1 MMMYKHPGTR
11 HLFIMAPGKKK
22 TSRKPKNRSVKNEKL
37 ASFIKDFDSQVKIIT
52 EEMKA
57 SVVNILKEVD
67 SQYNIEIIKLPMAI
81 REMCWL
87 DYIAKGGSQKALE
100 AAATVKVDMEEITST
115 VTKTP
120 FKADKKVK
128 KRKCK
133 PDDETVE
140 LNPLKS
146 VIRTK
151 TKAKVAAKKPSTARR
166 TRASVG
172 NVANTSKRTSK
183 RGRATP
189 SASKQAETSL
199 LGYTPAATPRID
211 TSIFK
216 TPALR
221 TPCMQ
226 EPVYTFSANG
236 SPLAGMDELF
246 INVPARDGKIIRLL
260 ASEVDGL
267 DINRLD
273 QQAFENIKLL
283 SSRLERLCKKLK

>member
-1 MMMYKHPGTR
+1 
-11 HLFIMAPGKKK
+11 MAPGKKK
-22 TSRKPKNRSVKNEKL
+22 NNRKPKNRSVKNEKL

-57 SVVNILKEVD
+57 SVINILKEVD

-81 REMCWL
+81 REMSWL

-100 AAATVKVDMEEITST
+100 AAATVKVDMDEITST

-120 FKADKKVK
+120 FKKANKG
-128 KRKCK
+128 KCK
-133 PDDETVE
+133 PDDETEE

-151 TKAKVAAKKPSTARR
+151 TKAKVAAKKPSTARK
-166 TRASVG
+166 TRASIG
-172 NVANTSKRTSK
+172 NNTSKRTSK

-189 SASKQAETSL
+189 SASKQVNTSL
-199 LGYTPAATPRID
+199 LGYTPAATTRFD

-216 TPALR
+216 TPAVR

-246 INVPARDGKIIRLL
+246 INVPAGDGKIIRLL
-260 ASEVDGL
+260 ASEVDSL

-273 QQAFENIKLL
+273 QQTFENIKIL
-283 SSRLERLCKKLK
+283 SSRLGRLCKKLK

>member
-1 MMMYKHPGTR
+1 
-11 HLFIMAPGKKK
+11 MAPTKKK
-22 TSRKPKNRSVKNEKL
+22 TSRKPKNRCVKNEKL

-52 EEMKA
+52 EELKA

-120 FKADKKVK
+120 FKLDKKVK
-128 KRKCK
+128 KGKCK
-133 PDDETVE
+133 SDETLE
-140 LNPLKS
+140 PNPLQS

-151 TKAKVAAKKPSTARR
+151 TKAKVAAKKPSTARK
-166 TRASVG
+166 TRASTA
-172 NVANTSKRTSK
+172 NLTNTSKRTSK

-189 SASKQAETSL
+189 SASKQIETSL

-221 TPCMQ
+221 TPCLQ

-246 INVPARDGKIIRLL
+246 INVPAGDGKNIRLL
-260 ASEVDGL
+260 ASEVDSL

-273 QQAFENIKLL
+273 NQAFENIKLL
-283 SSRLERLCKKLK
+283 SSQLQRFCKKLK

>member
-1 MMMYKHPGTR
+1 
-11 HLFIMAPGKKK
+11 MAPGKKK
-22 TSRKPKNRSVKNEKL
+22 NNRKPKNRSVKNEKL

-57 SVVNILKEVD
+57 SVINILKEVD

-81 REMCWL
+81 REMSWL

-100 AAATVKVDMEEITST
+100 AAATVKVDMDEITST

-120 FKADKKVK
+120 FKKANKG
-128 KRKCK
+128 KCK
-133 PDDETVE
+133 PDDETEE

-151 TKAKVAAKKPSTARR
+151 TKAKVAAKKPSTARK
-166 TRASVG
+166 TRASIG
-172 NVANTSKRTSK
+172 NNTSK
-183 RGRATP
+183 
-189 SASKQAETSL
+189 
-199 LGYTPAATPRID
+199 
-211 TSIFK
+211 SIFK
-216 TPALR
+216 TPAVR

-246 INVPARDGKIIRLL
+246 INVPAGDGKIIRLL
-260 ASEVDGL
+260 ASEVDSL

-273 QQAFENIKLL
+273 QQTFENIKIL
-283 SSRLERLCKKLK
+283 SSRLGRLCKKLK